1 MQTIKKNNTGVQ
13 VQEEQ
18 EQEQDH
24 KQQQHQVQN
33 QWALMET
40 AGKAMKKQGG
50 QPRTKQNMPTKRKC
64 HMNSTPNMQCLKYL
78 GRKGLQ

>member
-1 MQTIKKNNTGVQ
+1 
-13 VQEEQ
+13 
-18 EQEQDH
+18 
-24 KQQQHQVQN
+24 
-33 QWALMET
+33 MET

-64 HMNSTPNMQCLKYL
+64 HINSTPNMQCLKYL